1 MKFSALLVLS
11 LVTVA
16 EGAMTAGGMLS
27 VGLLS
32 MTVGT
37 VGASGRGVKRGAG
50 GNATN
55 VVGQRRR
62 MEDEAEMELDA
73 EEVEAGDDEVEEAEA
88 EVAVNGGGRN
98 GGAQRRVVVLRPRER
113 GRARVMNMRLRNVCL
128 PPVNVQQN
136 AAAAGALMHLFGDAV
151 KTSTGSMHRGILRGL
166 AGSPLLKF
174 FQNRAVELEL
184 EKQRAAATEAV
195 DTWLESER
203 EKFYTAMNRMDVPE
217 YIIDDHWETT
227 DENAGFLGLGQYLRA
242 RRLRLLEQDL
252 EDWEAYM
259 RYAFDNPDEVCGPR
273 MDQGGRDGGPGGGPG
288 MGGAGIGGGG
298 GLVV

>member
-1 MKFSALLVLS
+1 MKFSAVLLLA
-11 LVTVA
+11 LAAVA
-16 EGAMTAGGMLS
+16 EGAVHVRGMLS

-32 MTVGT
+32 MSVGA
-37 VGASGRGVKRGAG
+37 VGASGRGVKCEAS

-55 VVGQRRR
+55 VVVQRRR
-62 MEDEAEMELDA
+62 MEEEAEA
-73 EEVEAGDDEVEEAEA
+73 EVVAKEEGAGEDDVDEAEA

-98 GGAQRRVVVLRPRER
+98 RGAQRRVVVLRPRER
-113 GRARVMNMRLRNVCL
+113 GRARVINMRLPNVCL

-136 AAAAGALMHLFGDAV
+136 ATAAGALMHLFRDAV

-174 FQNRAVELEL
+174 FQNRAMELEL
-184 EKQRAAATEAV
+184 EKHRAAATEAV
-195 DTWLESER
+195 DAWLESER
-203 EKFYTAMNRMDVPE
+203 EKFYTAMNWMDVPE
-217 YIIDDHWETT
+217 YIVDDHWETT

-259 RYAFDNPDEVCGPR
+259 RYAFNNPDEVCGPQ
-273 MDQGGRDGGPGGGPG
+273 MD
-288 MGGAGIGGGG
+288 
-298 GLVV
+298 